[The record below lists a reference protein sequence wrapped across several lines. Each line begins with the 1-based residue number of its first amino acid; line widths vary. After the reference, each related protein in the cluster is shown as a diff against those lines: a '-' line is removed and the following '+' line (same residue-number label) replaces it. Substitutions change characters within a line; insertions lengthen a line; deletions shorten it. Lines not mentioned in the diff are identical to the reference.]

1 MINCYSLN
9 GKLYDTPIEFN
20 DFNEIKLNL
29 EKNLD
34 ALNSLPFEVIV
45 LIFDAYSKKLSS
57 NRELLKI
64 EGAPFLSFYLK
75 KANIESLIDNSLK
88 NKKCLDEF
96 IDIGNGKFIKAQ
108 GRGIV
113 CHWIAGNIPT
123 LAIYSML
130 QSLIAKNL
138 NIIRVSKKTMNTAL
152 KLFELLNGIKVVYD
166 EREYSSDILL
176 KSISFVYFESSDK
189 LLNRSMSQAAD
200 ARVVWGG
207 EDAVNLITSL
217 PKKTTCKD
225 LIFGPKYSFA
235 VFDKSAIES
244 NDFENYITK
253 FVLDIVLFGQQACS
267 SPHVLFVEKSK
278 MPLKKIVQVLSQA
291 FVKINNRY
299 PNILDQSTAAKI
311 INERGLY
318 GLSLNKDLYCPKGLE
333 YTILINNDFTLEEP
347 IGGRCIFV
355 KQVDNIFDIKK
366 LITRRVQT
374 IGIASKD
381 RSRVLKFADEVTS
394 LGVDRI
400 VSAGIMNIYDSPWDG
415 YYMINELIRWCL
427 INLE

>member
-9 GKLYDTPIEFN
+9 GKVYDTPIEFN
-20 DFNEIKLNL
+20 DFDQIKSTLT
-29 EKNLD
+29 KNLD
-34 ALNSLPFEVIV
+34 TLNSLPSEVIV
-45 LIFDAYSKKLSS
+45 LIFDAYSKKLSA
-57 NRELLKI
+57 NRELLRI
-64 EGAPFLSFYLK
+64 EGVPFLSFYLK
-75 KANIESLIDNSLK
+75 IANVESLIENSLK

-123 LAIYSML
+123 LTIYSML

-138 NIIRVSKKTMNTAL
+138 NIIRVSKKTINVVVR
-152 KLFELLNGIKVVYD
+152 LFELLNDIKVIYNGK
-166 EREYSSDILL
+166 EYSSDVLL
-176 KSISFVYFESSDK
+176 KSISLVYFESSDK
-189 LLNRSMSQAAD
+189 LLNKSMSQVAD
-200 ARVVWGG
+200 ARVIWGG
-207 EDAVNLITSL
+207 EDAVNLITRL

-244 NDFENYITK
+244 NDFEDYITK
-253 FVLDIVLFGQQACS
+253 FVLDIVLFDQQACS
-267 SPHVLFVEKSK
+267 SPHILFVEKSK
-278 MPLKKIVQVLSQA
+278 IALEEIVCILSQSL
-291 FVKINNRY
+291 VKINNRY

-311 INERGLY
+311 INKRGLY
-318 GLSLNKDLYCPKGLE
+318 GLSIDKDLYCSKGLE
-333 YTILINNDFTLEEP
+333 YTILINDDFTLEEP

-355 KQVDNIFDIKK
+355 KQVDSIFDIKK

-374 IGIASKD
+374 IGVASND
-381 RSRVLKFADEVTS
+381 RSKMLRFADKVAS

-400 VSAGIMNIYDSPWDG
+400 VNVGIMNIYDSPWDG
-415 YYMINELIRWCL
+415 YYMISELIRWCL
-427 INLE
+427 VSL

>member
-9 GKLYDTPIEFN
+9 GEVYDTPIEFN
-20 DFNEIKLNL
+20 DFDEIKSNL
-29 EKNLD
+29 KKNLD
-34 ALNSLPFEVIV
+34 TLNSLPSEVIV
-45 LIFDAYSKKLSS
+45 LIFDAYSKKLNV
-57 NRELLKI
+57 NRELLRV
-64 EGAPFLSFYLK
+64 EGVPFLSFYLK
-75 KANIESLIDNSLK
+75 RTNVESLIENSLK

-123 LAIYSML
+123 LTIYSML

-138 NIIRVSKKTMNTAL
+138 NIIRVSKKTINL
-152 KLFELLNGIKVVYD
+152 VVKLFELLNDIKVIYNGK
-166 EREYSSDILL
+166 EYSSDVLL
-176 KSISFVYFESSDK
+176 KSISLVYFESSDK
-189 LLNRSMSQAAD
+189 LLNKSMSQVAD
-200 ARVVWGG
+200 ARVIWGG
-207 EDAVNLITSL
+207 EDAVNLITRL

-244 NDFENYITK
+244 NDFEDYITK
-253 FVLDIVLFGQQACS
+253 FVLDIVLFDQQACS

-278 MPLKKIVQVLSQA
+278 IALEKIVCILSQSL
-291 FVKINNRY
+291 VKINNRY
-299 PNILDQSTAAKI
+299 PNILDQGTAAKI
-311 INERGLY
+311 INKRGLY
-318 GLSLNKDLYCPKGLE
+318 GLSIDKDLYCSKGLE
-333 YTILINNDFTLEEP
+333 YTILINDDFTLEEP

-355 KQVDNIFDIKK
+355 KQVDSIFDIKR

-374 IGIASKD
+374 IGVASND
-381 RSRVLKFADEVTS
+381 RSKMLRFADKVTS

-400 VSAGIMNIYDSPWDG
+400 VSVGIMNIYDSPWDG
-415 YYMINELIRWCL
+415 YYMISELIRWCL
-427 INLE
+427 VNL

>member
-20 DFNEIKLNL
+20 DFNEIKLSL

-57 NRELLKI
+57 NRELLRI

-75 KANIESLIDNSLK
+75 KANVENLIDNNLK

-96 IDIGNGKFIKAQ
+96 VDIGNGRFVKAQ

-138 NIIRVSKKTMNTAL
+138 NIIRVSKKTMSTAL

-176 KSISFVYFESSDK
+176 KSISLVYFESSDK
-189 LLNRSMSQAAD
+189 LLNMSMSQAAD

-235 VFDKSAIES
+235 VFDKGAIES
-244 NDFENYITK
+244 NDFEDYIIK

-291 FVKINNRY
+291 LVKINNRY

-355 KQVDNIFDIKK
+355 KQIDNIFDIKK

-374 IGIASKD
+374 IGVASKD
-381 RSRVLKFADEVTS
+381 RNRVLKFADEVTS

-427 INLE
+427 INL